1 MKANILIFIFHIG
14 ISFCYYSLK
23 LNKVYFPLL
32 TNNTDIMKNGT
43 EMNLTDE
50 ELEDM
55 KEYIDL
61 PLNTSEMNILNES
74 YIITKNIKSELY
86 TIGLYI
92 GSYKQYF
99 RLMISTS
106 DDNNTVSSINCISCN
121 VSHKYNS
128 SLSNTNINLTDI
140 IHKDYLNQNISYKIF
155 IDSCSIPSHST
166 KNGINGITKLNM
178 DNLLFKVLES
188 DSSGFLNSNLIDGIL
203 SLSYNNN
210 SQIPNSN
217 FIMELYNEGKISSPS
232 FSIIITSSNVNRLYL
247 GDIMKNEY
255 VKNYVNTSM
264 NKGECKIIDNDWKC
278 QIDTLKY
285 VDFKYPKSSHS
296 KWASSIVKFDLK
308 EKKLTIPYSYKT
320 LLLIGYRYK
329 SYKCGKTTCS
339 KTVYNKH
346 CTTYWGAR
354 YCTCNSKKDF
364 GVMTFY
370 FKNNS
375 RLDVDLSDYV
385 YFDDSAY
392 YFKCRVDIDLS
403 DKDEF
408 IIGLRG
414 LNNTI
419 LSFDLDDRKIEFFHK
434 KEYPES
440 SFWIFVIIFLIII
453 VVITIIIKAQFN
465 N

>member
-1 MKANILIFIFHIG
+1 MKANILIFIFHFV

-23 LNKVYFPLL
+23 LNKVYFPLM
-32 TNNTDIMKNGT
+32 TNNTDIIKNGT
-43 EMNLTDE
+43 EMNLTNE
-50 ELEDM
+50 EIEDM
-55 KEYIDL
+55 KKYIDL
-61 PLNTSEMNILNES
+61 PLNTSEINILNES

-86 TIGLYI
+86 TIDLYI

-121 VSHKYNS
+121 VTHKYNS

-140 IHKDYLNQNISYKIF
+140 INEDYLNQNMSYEIF
-155 IDSCSIPSHST
+155 IDSCSILSHST
-166 KNGINGITKLNM
+166 KNGIKEITKLNM
-178 DNLLFKVLES
+178 DNLIFKVLES
-188 DSSGFLNSNLIDGIL
+188 DSSGFLNSDLIDGIL

-210 SQIPNSN
+210 WQIPNNN

-247 GDIMKNEY
+247 GDIMKNEF

-278 QIDTLKY
+278 QIDTLEY
-285 VDFKYPKSSHS
+285 VDFIHPSSSRS
-296 KWASSIVKFDLK
+296 KWASSIVKFDLN

-329 SYKCGKTTCS
+329 AKKCGKSTCVEI
-339 KTVYNKH
+339 VYNKY
-346 CTTYWGAR
+346 CATYWGAI
-354 YCTCNSKKDF
+354 YCTCNSKNDF
-364 GVMTFY
+364 GVTTFY
-370 FKNNS
+370 FNNS
-375 RLDVDLSDYV
+375 RLDVDLRDYV
-385 YFDDSAY
+385 YFDNSAY
-392 YFKCRVDIDLS
+392 YFKCRVDIALS

-434 KEYPES
+434 KKHSES
-440 SFWIFVIIFLIII
+440 SFWIVWIIFLIIM
-453 VVITIIIKAQFN
+453 VVISNFKSHFDN
-465 N
+465 